1 MIKKTILI
9 TGSCGRIGSSI
20 ANMLFKKKKYNLILV
35 DFPGHHIPDYIKEFQ
50 SLRVDYDKLNELD
63 DFFNEIMIKDISK
76 SMIDKNISRQEY
88 FFDSSIEN
96 PLKQAAKKI
105 LLLS

>member
-1 MIKKTILI
+1 
-9 TGSCGRIGSSI
+9 
-20 ANMLFKKKKYNLILV
+20 
-35 DFPGHHIPDYIKEFQ
+35 
-50 SLRVDYDKLNELD
+50 
-63 DFFNEIMIKDISK
+63 MIKDISK